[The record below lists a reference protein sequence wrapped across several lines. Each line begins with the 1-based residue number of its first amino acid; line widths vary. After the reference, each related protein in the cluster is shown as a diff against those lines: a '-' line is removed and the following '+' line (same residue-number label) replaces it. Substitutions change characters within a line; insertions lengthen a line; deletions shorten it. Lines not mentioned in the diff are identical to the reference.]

1 MSRTVL
7 EVEGLSKTYEN
18 ANHAVRALK
27 NVSFSLK
34 KAEFV
39 AVMGTSGSGKSTLLH
54 ILSAL
59 DKPTSG
65 TIKLNGEPCR
75 HIFQEPEASRYRL
88 KNVGFVHQSFNLLK
102 DLSAEDNIAVPLILL
117 GEPESSIRARVEEV
131 LGMLGLS
138 AFRRHRPVELSGGQQ
153 QRVAIGRAIIAK
165 PPILL
170 ADEPTGNLDFNT
182 TKEILNVLLDMRAE
196 RQQTILLV
204 THDPVVAAS
213 ADRVLFFHDGE
224 IRDEYVC
231 GGMRDLDKI
240 LKMFRAIAEG
250 RRGA

>member
-1 MSRTVL
+1 
-7 EVEGLSKTYEN
+7 
-18 ANHAVRALK
+18 
-27 NVSFSLK
+27 
-34 KAEFV
+34 
-39 AVMGTSGSGKSTLLH
+39 
-54 ILSAL
+54 L

-65 TIKLNGEPCR
+65 SIKLNGQPCH

-88 KNVGFVHQSFNLLK
+88 KNVGFVYQSFNLLK

-117 GEPESSIRARVEEV
+117 GEPESSIKARVEEV
-131 LGMLGLS
+131 LKMLGLF
-138 AFRRHRPVELSGGQQ
+138 ACRRHRPVELSGGQQ

-182 TKEILNVLLDMRAE
+182 TKEIMDVLLNMRAE

-231 GGMRDLDKI
+231 SGMQDLDKI
-240 LKMFRAIAEG
+240 LKRFRSIAEG

>member
-1 MSRTVL
+1 MSQTVL

-18 ANHAVRALK
+18 SMHVVHALK

-34 KAEFV
+34 KAEF
-39 AVMGTSGSGKSTLLH
+39 AVIMGTSGSGKSTLLH

-65 TIKLNGEPCR
+65 TIKLNGQPCH
-75 HIFQEPEASRYRL
+75 HIFREPEASRYRL
-88 KNVGFVHQSFNLLK
+88 KNVGFVFQAYNLLK
-102 DLSAEDNIAVPLILL
+102 DLSAEDNIAVPLVLQ
-117 GEPESSIRARVEEV
+117 GEPEASIQAKVDEV
-131 LGMLGLS
+131 LRILGLS

-153 QRVAIGRAIIAK
+153 QRVAIGRAIIAN

-170 ADEPTGNLDFNT
+170 ADEPTGNLDYNT
-182 TKEILNVLLDMRAE
+182 SKEILDVFIKMREE

-224 IRDEYVC
+224 IRDEYHC
-231 GGMRDLDKI
+231 RGKQDLDNI
-240 LKMFRAIAEG
+240 LRIFKTITEG
-250 RRGA
+250 R